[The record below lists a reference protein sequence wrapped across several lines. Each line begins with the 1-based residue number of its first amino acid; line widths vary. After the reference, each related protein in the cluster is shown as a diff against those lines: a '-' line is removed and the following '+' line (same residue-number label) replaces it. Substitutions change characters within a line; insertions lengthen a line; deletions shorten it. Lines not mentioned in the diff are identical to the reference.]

1 MPDLTREEVE
11 GMLALRE
18 KLPPGPVTIDRE
30 DLDSGYIRHNL
41 TVWDGST
48 SDAEIVGRNDIT
60 IGGDDLDQNPIPMLR
75 FVVVSLDDLPRLA
88 RNWLEMEARCGRL
101 LELGMSAC
109 VLGDAMNND
118 QWVAAWARHREAMR
132 ACESHGDLEE

>member
-75 FVVVSLDDLPRLA
+75 FVVVSLDDLPRLS
-88 RNWLEMEARCGRL
+88 RSWLEMEARCERL
-101 LELGMSAC
+101 REL
-109 VLGDAMNND
+109 V
-118 QWVAAWARHREAMR
+118 R
-132 ACESHGDLEE
+132 ALRDWGPADRFRDELADCIRAGDLEE